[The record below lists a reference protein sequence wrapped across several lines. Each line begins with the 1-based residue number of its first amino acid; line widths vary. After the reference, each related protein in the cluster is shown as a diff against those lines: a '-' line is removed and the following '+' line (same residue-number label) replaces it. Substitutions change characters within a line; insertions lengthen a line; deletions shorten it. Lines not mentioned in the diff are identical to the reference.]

1 MKISDGVKFTSINS
15 SVTKHSYMDFGVI
28 LIEQNIG
35 IPPPKTY
42 IVDIEG
48 MDGKLDL
55 SESLG
60 EVKYNNRTLKFTFE
74 SIEKITDWQAKMKD
88 ISSFLHG
95 QKMKISIWSDPDFYY
110 IGRCYIDEYNSNAR
124 LGKMVISC
132 DCKPYKYKQNITTF
146 SLVVGDNI
154 VNNSRMT
161 VFADLV
167 NESEI
172 TVNTKTYSAGTHLRA
187 IKLICGENKLISSGD
202 ATLTFQ
208 EGEI

>member
-1 MKISDGVKFTSINS
+1 
-15 SVTKHSYMDFGVI
+15 
-28 LIEQNIG
+28 
-35 IPPPKTY
+35 
-42 IVDIEG
+42 
-48 MDGKLDL
+48 MDGKLNL

-110 IGRCYIDEYNSNAR
+110 IGRCSIDEYNSNAR
-124 LGKMVISC
+124 LGKIVISC
-132 DCKPYKYKQNITTF
+132 DCKPFKYKQNITTF
-146 SLVVGDNI
+146 SLTVGDNI
-154 VNNSRMT
+154 VNNSRKT
-161 VFADLV
+161 VFANLV

-172 TVNTKTYSAGTHLRA
+172 TINTKTYSAGTHLRT
-187 IKLICGENKLISSGD
+187 IKLICGVNRLISNGN

-208 EGEI
+208 EGDL